1 MTDLHSALQRYLNM
15 RKGFGFK
22 YQHQT
27 RRLADFV
34 SFMDKCKATT
44 ITTKHPPAPP
54 PMTSSPAR

>member
-27 RRLADFV
+27 PWSARTSAPLAGVDGAGHIGTGGV
-34 SFMDKCKATT
+34 LQWL
-44 ITTKHPPAPP
+44 PPID
-54 PMTSSPAR
+54 

>member
-27 RRLADFV
+27 RCGRRVESA
-34 SFMDKCKATT
+34 
-44 ITTKHPPAPP
+44 
-54 PMTSSPAR
+54 